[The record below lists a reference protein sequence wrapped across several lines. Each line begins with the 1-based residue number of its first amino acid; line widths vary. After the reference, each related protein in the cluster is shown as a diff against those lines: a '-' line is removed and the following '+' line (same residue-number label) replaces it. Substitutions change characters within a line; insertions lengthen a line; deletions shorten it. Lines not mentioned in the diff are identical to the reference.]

1 MRGIFQCRV
10 ASASFELFRYI
21 NIGVG
26 PFYIRRRRLSSVMKS
41 VSVFLLTFA
50 SVGYGWRLKL
60 NEVTVS
66 TPSISTISTTA
77 RPPPTL
83 DIPDPRVGAPL
94 YGQCGGTGWTG
105 PDFCQSNYLCIWV
118 NEWYSHCLLPEC
130 RDKGPYCQSELE
142 QWVGCWEESRVLAA
156 TVAL

>member
-1 MRGIFQCRV
+1 MSPGVLPLKERRFIGT
-10 ASASFELFRYI
+10 SATTLAALSQI
-21 NIGVG
+21 CHSV
-26 PFYIRRRRLSSVMKS
+26 RRIL
-41 VSVFLLTFA
+41 
-50 SVGYGWRLKL
+50 GYGWRLKL

-142 QWVGCWEESRVLAA
+142 QWGRVLGRIQG
-156 TVAL
+156 VSSNRRIVR